1 MHHPQHHCAADPGG
15 LPRGAAAV
23 WPRWAARSLR
33 RAVWL
38 GAALLSACAG
48 MPQWEKPGAARA
60 DVVLRLGQPT
70 AVYPLAAGERLQYSR
85 QPAGLE
91 VFNLD
96 FDATGRLRQ
105 VEQALEPENVA
116 RIVDHLWTASDVTR
130 LLGKPALIER
140 VARFDG
146 VIWTYRYKDYSGLR
160 RLHVHLDPGGV
171 VRKVISTDE
180 NSRNFPNS
188 GR

>member
-1 MHHPQHHCAADPGG
+1 MHHCAADSDLPSRRQRWVARCLSYAVVRGVVLGSG
-15 LPRGAAAV
+15 L
-23 WPRWAARSLR
+23 LM
-33 RAVWL
+33 
-38 GAALLSACAG
+38 SACMG
-48 MPQWEKPGAARA
+48 MPQWEKPGAPRA
-60 DVVLRLGQPT
+60 DVIHRLGPPT
-70 AVYPLAAGERLQYSR
+70 AVYPMATGERLQYSR

-96 FDATGRLRQ
+96 FDAAGRLRQ

-116 RIVDHLWTASDVTR
+116 RIVDHQWTANDVTR
-130 LLGKPALIER
+130 LLGRPALVER

-160 RLHVHLDPGGV
+160 RLHVHLDPAGV

-180 NSRNFPNS
+180 NSRNFPHS

>member
-1 MHHPQHHCAADPGG
+1 MHHSSADSGMSP
-15 LPRGAAAV
+15 LGAAAV
-23 WPRWAARSLR
+23 MRLRATRYARRVVL
-33 RAVWL
+33 L
-38 GAALLSACAG
+38 GAGLLSACVG
-48 MPQWEKPGAARA
+48 MPQWEKPGTARA
-60 DVVLRLGQPT
+60 DVVQRLGPPT

-91 VFNLD
+91 VYNLD
-96 FDATGRLRQ
+96 FDATGRLHQ

-116 RIVDHLWTASDVTR
+116 RIVDHQWTASDVTR

-180 NSRNFPNS
+180 SSRNFPSS
-188 GR
+188 GH